1 MNISTECPVASAPYA
16 GPIFDAMT
24 QFDERAPMSSGVE
37 KARAEGV
44 QKMAIFARSRKALE
58 ENALE
63 TLVLQERAPDLLVVG
78 APKYFLHKGDLGAD
92 YTRSTVHA
100 LKKHRHPFIGEILFT
115 HADKREG
122 TQNASG
128 ERYVDPTAPGVNAF
142 LDAIKP
148 FRVPLMTHFEVYAWE
163 RDWPRMSA
171 MFARDRGQIFI
182 IPHMAFGSI
191 AQAREILDTHPNVYL
206 TISKK
211 ELTLKDIPPEDDGPM
226 AGLTDDAKAA
236 KLGDGIL
243 DQCLRLKPEWKDF
256 LIAYQDRL
264 LYATDAHKDFRWPY
278 YREIIQTFRRYAA
291 DLPEEA
297 QRKIAYRNAERLYG
311 VAVDA
316 PSALPAAR

>member
-1 MNISTECPVASAPYA
+1 MEVSRCAPSACPVGGWIEHAHRNSGVRVLLTAAWSTRQPIPAATGPSPSLNISTECPVASAPYA

-24 QFDERAPMSSGVE
+24 QFDERAPMSSGVA
-37 KARAEGV
+37 KARAEGI

-63 TLVLQERAPDLLVVG
+63 TLVLQERASDLLVVG
-78 APKYFLHKGDLGAD
+78 APKYFLNKGDLGAD

-142 LDAIKP
+142 LDA
-148 FRVPLMTHFEVYAWE
+148 
-163 RDWPRMSA
+163 
-171 MFARDRGQIFI
+171 
-182 IPHMAFGSI
+182 
-191 AQAREILDTHPNVYL
+191 
-206 TISKK
+206 
-211 ELTLKDIPPEDDGPM
+211 
-226 AGLTDDAKAA
+226 
-236 KLGDGIL
+236 
-243 DQCLRLKPEWKDF
+243 
-256 LIAYQDRL
+256 
-264 LYATDAHKDFRWPY
+264 HKDFRWPY